1 MQRFKP
7 GLVAASLAL
16 TALSM
21 SLAAHAQGSANLAA
35 DPLNLPAEIMP
46 LASDAT
52 MLDISSIG
60 AGFIAVGERGEVMLS
75 ADGNEWTQSVGVP
88 LRSTLTAVATVG
100 NQAWAVG
107 HDGVIL
113 HSGDGGENWEI
124 QRRDPRGQPGEGID
138 PNDLRQG
145 APFLD
150 VLFTDA
156 NNGMAIGAY
165 SMFLT
170 TSDGG
175 KTWNGLRIP
184 AGQAEADPE
193 AGLTDELEIEGEDEQ
208 AATDLH
214 DDNDLGSSVFS
225 DAELKIGME
234 SDPHLNGIA
243 RTGSGGLVIVGE
255 RGAIFRSNDGGV
267 SWIRSQLPYDGS
279 MFGVVG
285 FEDQRVVAFGLRGHV
300 FESTDLGATWSEVPT
315 GSELSLMGGK
325 ALDNDGVV
333 IVGANGIILHRANGS
348 APLQIATDTAA
359 GVIAGVQPIGN
370 DGDLLIAS
378 ENGLS
383 RFQAK

>member
-7 GLVAASLAL
+7 GLAAAALAL
-16 TALSM
+16 TALSV
-21 SLAAHAQGSANLAA
+21 SLAAQARESANLAA
-35 DPLNLPAEIMP
+35 DPLDRPAEIMP
-46 LASDAT
+46 LASKAT
-52 MLDISSIG
+52 MLDITHSG
-60 AGFIAVGERGEVMLS
+60 DRFIAVGERGEVMIS
-75 ADGNEWTQSVGVP
+75 ADGNEWTQSAGVP
-88 LRSTLTAVATVG
+88 LRSTLTAVTAVG
-100 NQAWAVG
+100 NQVWAVG

-124 QRRDPRGQPGEGID
+124 QRRDPRGQPAEGID
-138 PNDLRQG
+138 PYDLRQG

-165 SMFLT
+165 AMFLT

-175 KTWNGLRIP
+175 KTWNGSRIP
-184 AGQAEADPE
+184 AGQAGGSDNADV
-193 AGLTDELEIEGEDEQ
+193 LDDLEIENDAAADE
-208 AATDLH
+208 LH

-225 DAELKIGME
+225 DAELTIGLE
-234 SDPHLNGIA
+234 PDPHLNGIA

-255 RGAIFRSNDGGV
+255 RGATFRSQDGGL
-267 SWIRSQLPYDGS
+267 SWTRSQLPYDGS

-300 FESTDLGATWSEVPT
+300 FESTDLGVTWNEIPT

-325 ALDNDGVV
+325 ALDNGGVV
-333 IVGANGIILHRANGS
+333 IVGANGIILHRANAS
-348 APLQIATDTAA
+348 ASLQTATDNAA

-383 RFQAK
+383 RFQPK

>member
-1 MQRFKP
+1 MQRFNP
-7 GLVAASLAL
+7 GLAAAALAL

-21 SLAAHAQGSANLAA
+21 SLAAHAEESANLPA
-35 DPLNLPAEIMP
+35 DPLDRPAEMLP
-46 LASDAT
+46 LASKAT
-52 MLDISSIG
+52 MLDITRSG
-60 AGFIAVGERGEVMLS
+60 DRFIAVGERGEVMIS
-75 ADGNEWTQSVGVP
+75 ADGNEWTQSAGVP
-88 LRSTLTAVATVG
+88 LRSTLTAVSAVG
-100 NQAWAVG
+100 NQVWAVG

-113 HSGDGGENWEI
+113 HSADGGENWEI

-138 PNDLRQG
+138 PYDLRQG

-165 SMFLT
+165 AMFLT
-170 TSDGG
+170 TNDGG

-184 AGQAEADPE
+184 SGQADEETDPTMAD
-193 AGLTDELEIEGEDEQ
+193 DLEIEDDL
-208 AATDLH
+208 AADGLH

-225 DAELKIGME
+225 DAELTIGME
-234 SDPHLNGIA
+234 ADPHLNGIA

-255 RGAIFRSNDGGV
+255 RGAVFRSTDGGL
-267 SWIRSQLPYDGS
+267 SWTRSQLPYDGS

-300 FESTDLGATWSEVPT
+300 FESTDLGVTWNEIPT

-325 ALDNDGVV
+325 SLDNGGLV
-333 IVGANGIILHRANGS
+333 IVGANGIILHRANPG
-348 APLQIATDTAA
+348 AALQAATDNAA

-370 DGDLLIAS
+370 DGELLIAS

-383 RFQAK
+383 RFQPK

>member
-1 MQRFKP
+1 MQRFNP
-7 GLVAASLAL
+7 GLAAASLAL
-16 TALSM
+16 AVLSM
-21 SLAAHAQGSANLAA
+21 PLAAGAQESANLAA
-35 DPLNLPAEIMP
+35 DPLDRPAEIMP
-46 LASDAT
+46 LADAAM
-52 MLDISSIG
+52 MLDITPSDER
-60 AGFIAVGERGEVMLS
+60 FIAVGDRGEVMLS
-75 ADGNEWTQSVGVP
+75 ADGNDWKQSTGVP
-88 LRSTLTAVATVG
+88 LRSTLTAVAAVG

-113 HSGDGGENWEI
+113 HSSDGGENWEI
-124 QRRDPRGQPGEGID
+124 QRRDPRGQPGKGID
-138 PNDLRQG
+138 PEDLRQG
-145 APFLD
+145 APLLD

-165 SMFLT
+165 SLFLT

-184 AGQAEADPE
+184 AGQPASDA
-193 AGLTDELEIEGEDEQ
+193 AQDEVDDLEIEDEVEP
-208 AATDLH
+208 AADDLH
-214 DDNDLGSSVFS
+214 DDNALSSSVFS

-255 RGAIFRSNDGGV
+255 RGAIFASRDGGL
-267 SWIRSQLPYDGS
+267 SWTRSQLPYDGS

-300 FESTDLGATWSEVPT
+300 FESLDLGTNWTEIPT

-325 ALDNDGVV
+325 PLGEGGIV
-333 IVGANGIILHRANGS
+333 IVGANGIILHRASAG
-348 APLQIATDTAA
+348 APLKVATDATA
-359 GVIAGVQPIGN
+359 GIIAGVQPVGSN
-370 DGDLLIAS
+370 GDLLIAS

-383 RFQAK
+383 RFQPK